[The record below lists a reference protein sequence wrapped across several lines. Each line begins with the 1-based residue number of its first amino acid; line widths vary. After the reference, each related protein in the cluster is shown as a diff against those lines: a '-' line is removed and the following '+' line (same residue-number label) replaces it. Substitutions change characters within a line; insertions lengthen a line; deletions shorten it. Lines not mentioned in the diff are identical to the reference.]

1 MIASFALL
9 SECDTSRTTGKG
21 YQKIGQDVQ
30 EGCEDGDE
38 DDPAEEEEASDD
50 DSGSQESDTDDESDY
65 ESDSECCER
74 KLIYQTGLW
83 AKLWTVSIRSAE
95 FVSVSMTKHHL
106 CRFNSQFM
114 IGVDAH
120 LSYENLLCCIFEF
133 SLNESR

>member
-65 ESDSECCER
+65 ESDSECGER
-74 KLIYQTGLW
+74 KLIYQTVLW
-83 AKLWTVSIRSAE
+83 GKLWTVSVIDLTR
-95 FVSVSMTKHHL
+95 
-106 CRFNSQFM
+106 
-114 IGVDAH
+114 
-120 LSYENLLCCIFEF
+120 NLLLVLMLICLTRTYYAAYL
-133 SLNESR
+133 SVL